1 MATTTASRPP
11 DSRNILRKPDDEKT
25 VELRQLL
32 ESGNEFEVE
41 TALGALYNYLHD
53 AGVRLAAAITGDTEA
68 AQEIYDVAF
77 GRTIARGRKCEQ
89 FAIYMRRVIANL
101 CNEYFRKSGANVVL
115 VSESAPEGSR
125 AYETA
130 AYEPDT
136 DNEII
141 VRELL
146 SKLALGDREILR
158 RYYELGMT
166 IDEMTVDLGVS
177 RAVVHKRLERARQR
191 VRDLL
196 GE

>member
-1 MATTTASRPP
+1 MA
-11 DSRNILRKPDDEKT
+11 EGKT
-25 VELRQLL
+25 Y
-32 ESGNEFEVE
+32 ESQKERWFK
-41 TALGALYNYLHD
+41 Y
-53 AGVRLAAAITGDTEA
+53 
-68 AQEIYDVAF
+68 
-77 GRTIARGRKCEQ
+77 
-89 FAIYMRRVIANL
+89 
-101 CNEYFRKSGANVVL
+101 GANVVL

-136 DNEII
+136 DNEVI

-166 IDEMTVDLGVS
+166 IDEMTVDLGFS
-177 RAVVHKRLERARQR
+177 KAVVHKRLERARQR